1 MAANGFKLKDV
12 LMDARWI
19 LRCLPGESNSDGAKV
34 FLVSKNFSPWRV
46 GESQERKLK
55 G

>member
-19 LRCLPGESNSDGAKV
+19 LRFLPGESNSDAAND
-34 FLVSKNFSPWRV
+34 FLVSKNFVPCRS
-46 GESQERKLK
+46 G